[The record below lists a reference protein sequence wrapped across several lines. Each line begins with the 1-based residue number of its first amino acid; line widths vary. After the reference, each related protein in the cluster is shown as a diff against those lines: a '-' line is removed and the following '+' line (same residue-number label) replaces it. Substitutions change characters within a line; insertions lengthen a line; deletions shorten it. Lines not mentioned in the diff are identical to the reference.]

1 VIGRLWLAARLAA
14 TVVVAARL
22 ARAARRP
29 EPLTVGSAAPS
40 ADIDADA
47 TISAVIPARD
57 EEDRLL
63 PLLQLLATD
72 RSVMEVIV
80 VDDGSRDG
88 TAALARD
95 LGATVITGAPLPRG
109 WVGKPWAL
117 DQGLRAARGDWVV
130 CFDADVEPSPG
141 LARALVERVQAD
153 GLDMATVA
161 GRFVCPTAPLR
172 VLHPALLTTLV
183 YRFGPPAASPARPGR
198 VLANGQCTAARRADL
213 LGAGGYTAAA
223 GNITDDVA
231 LARSLASRGWRTGLL
246 DGTSALRVRMHTS
259 AGDAWRA
266 WGRSL
271 PLPDVTTVAAQVA
284 DGLTLLVT
292 QALPLP
298 RLLLRRADALDLA
311 LLVLRAGTLA
321 GTARAYERRDLAYW
335 LSPVADSAAVLR
347 VLWGAIRP
355 GRTWRGRTYPRPV
368 PPAAAWRSP

>member
-1 VIGRLWLAARLAA
+1 MIGRLWLAARLAA

-117 DQGLRAARGDWVV
+117 DQGLRAARG
-130 CFDADVEPSPG
+130 
-141 LARALVERVQAD
+141 L
-153 GLDMATVA
+153 
-161 GRFVCPTAPLR
+161 GR
-172 VLHPALLTTLV
+172 
-183 YRFGPPAASPARPGR
+183 
-198 VLANGQCTAARRADL
+198 
-213 LGAGGYTAAA
+213 
-223 GNITDDVA
+223 
-231 LARSLASRGWRTGLL
+231 
-246 DGTSALRVRMHTS
+246 
-259 AGDAWRA
+259 
-266 WGRSL
+266 
-271 PLPDVTTVAAQVA
+271 
-284 DGLTLLVT
+284 
-292 QALPLP
+292 
-298 RLLLRRADALDLA
+298 LLRR
-311 LLVLRAGTLA
+311 
-321 GTARAYERRDLAYW
+321 RR
-335 LSPVADSAAVLR
+335 
-347 VLWGAIRP
+347 
-355 GRTWRGRTYPRPV
+355 
-368 PPAAAWRSP
+368 